1 MPLDSYV
8 TLGRSGLRVS
18 PFCLGTMTF
27 GQDWGWG
34 AAVDESERILD
45 RYMADGG
52 NFVDTANVYTFGH
65 SERIIGD
72 HVGKVPSKRQ
82 RMVLATKF
90 TSSMQAGDPNSGG
103 AGRKALIAS
112 CEESLRRLQTDYI
125 DLYWLHSWD
134 RFTPVEE
141 TMSALD
147 ALVRA
152 GKVRYL
158 GVSDAPAWCVA
169 EAQMVALQHG
179 WTPFIGLQ
187 VEYSLLERTVE
198 GELIPMAQHFGLG
211 VTPWSPLRSGILTGK
226 YTREKAGQQ
235 QAGRG
240 ELVTTNLDAHAYD
253 VIDEL
258 IRVASAIGSTPAHVA
273 LAWVQSRPG
282 VTSTIL
288 GARTVKQLEANLAA
302 LDLVIP
308 PEHLAALE
316 AVSRPKLP
324 FPIDF
329 LKETAS
335 ALQHA
340 GATIN
345 GEAAPVPPLVRN
357 ERAPQYIPSE
367 GQLSRRPR

>member
-112 CEESLRRLQTDYI
+112 CEDSLRRLQTDYI

-357 ERAPQYIPSE
+357 ERAPQYIPS
-367 GQLSRRPR
+367 